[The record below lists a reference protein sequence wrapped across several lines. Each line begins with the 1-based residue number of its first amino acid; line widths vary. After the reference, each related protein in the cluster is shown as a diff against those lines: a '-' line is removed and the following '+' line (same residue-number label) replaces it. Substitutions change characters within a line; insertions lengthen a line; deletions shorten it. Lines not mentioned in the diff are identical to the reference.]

1 MCEWLSAIALWQRYV
16 VNSNALSHDVLIDAD
31 GSAGVQ
37 AETVETRKLG
47 QTDMQAETAK
57 TEELN
62 ETALDF
68 VDSFM
73 GRRQIPVFIKIK

>member
-1 MCEWLSAIALWQRYV
+1 M
-16 VNSNALSHDVLIDAD
+16 
-31 GSAGVQ
+31 
-37 AETVETRKLG
+37 VETRKLE

-68 VDSFM
+68 IDNFM
-73 GRRQIPVFIKIK
+73 GGRQIPVFIKIK